1 MIIFIIDFGF
11 MTAKQSQYPIKI
23 YYSGKK
29 ELKQTNSQFV
39 PYIPKKTQIFKFPT
53 TYQALILNSKK
64 CHGSQNFV
72 KLRYLQLRTEITP
85 YSSLPHFPMYK
96 LCGFFFLNSLIFIF
110 FHLDKET
117 FLDCLLLS
125 VTVIVSDFPRCPWD
139 FPGKNTGVGCHFLLQ
154 GIFPTQESNPHL
166 LHSQTDSLLLSHQ
179 GSNMLKST
187 NIWLKAKLIQINEQ

>member
-1 MIIFIIDFGF
+1 MGV
-11 MTAKQSQYPIKI
+11 KI
-23 YYSGKK
+23 LLSWDTCSSG
-29 ELKQTNSQFV
+29 LKLL
-39 PYIPKKTQIFKFPT
+39 
-53 TYQALILNSKK
+53 LILLYHTSP
-64 CHGSQNFV
+64 CISFV
-72 KLRYLQLRTEITP
+72 
-85 YSSLPHFPMYK
+85 F
-96 LCGFFFLNSLIFIF
+96 FFFLNSLIFIF

-187 NIWLKAKLIQINEQ
+187 NIWLKAKLIQINEQWKMVEEIYRHK